1 MHNVFGLRPGGRL
14 LTILG
19 VMFFAQVLLG
29 LSASPAL
36 AQTDRYDC
44 PDFDYQ
50 EDAQRIY
57 DQNPSDPYGL
67 DDDNDG
73 IACESLPSRGD
84 SPTGDQYDD
93 QTNTQQADDL
103 DCADFSTRGQAQ
115 AEFAKDR
122 SDPNNLD
129 ADNDGQACEDF
140 DYGSTT
146 SGDTTNAAPDSTADR
161 EGSFR
166 CEFFLHVVRDDG
178 GALRDQYVGDELIVQ
193 RFEQCLSGDVLAD
206 TIPNRNLPFTGGMSL
221 LFLAGVGLTAIVAGV
236 SVLRAVMRHGR

>member
-36 AQTDRYDC
+36 AQTDLYDC
-44 PDFDYQ
+44 PDFDFQ

-57 DQNPSDPYGL
+57 DQDPSDPYGL
-67 DDDNDG
+67 DGDNDG
-73 IACESLPSRGD
+73 IACEDLPSRGAQQ
-84 SPTGDQYDD
+84 DQYGDRV
-93 QTNTQQADDL
+93 TTQQTGDL
-103 DCADFSTRGQAQ
+103 DCDDFATRGQAQ
-115 AEFAKDR
+115 AELAKDR

-129 ADNDGQACEDF
+129 ADNDGQACEELSPGVAPTDG
-140 DYGSTT
+140 GSTENGSD
-146 SGDTTNAAPDSTADR
+146 SGAR
-161 EGSFR
+161 Q
-166 CEFFLHVVRDDG
+166 CEFFLRVVRDDRG
-178 GALRDQYVGDELIVQ
+178 TLRDQYRDDELIVQ

-221 LFLAGVGLTAIVAGV
+221 LFLVGIGLAAIVAGI